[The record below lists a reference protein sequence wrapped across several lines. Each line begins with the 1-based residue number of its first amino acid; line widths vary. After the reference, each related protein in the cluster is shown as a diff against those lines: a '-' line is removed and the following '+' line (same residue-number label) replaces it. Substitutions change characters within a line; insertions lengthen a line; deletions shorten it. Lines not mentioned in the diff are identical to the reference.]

1 MYIYK
6 QLDVIKFVSH
16 LRQVGG
22 FLRVLWVSSTNKTDI
37 HDITEIWLIVA
48 LSTMT
53 LTLTLNMAEQIY
65 FVRVILPVTMIPK
78 SILSNLSFIQ
88 YKAR

>member
-1 MYIYK
+1 
-6 QLDVIKFVSH
+6 
-16 LRQVGG
+16 VGTP
-22 FLRVLWVSSTNKTDI
+22 VSSTNKTDI

-48 LSTMT
+48 LSTM
-53 LTLTLNMAEQIY
+53 TLTLNMAEQIY